1 MSTKNKLNFCNKI
14 LGNFRIKTKFKK
26 TNMSCN
32 QSNLKSEYE
41 KVSEELAKQLDFQ
54 KNDSAEKI

>member
-32 QSNLKSEYE
+32 
-41 KVSEELAKQLDFQ
+41 
-54 KNDSAEKI
+54 